1 MVVLSSVLVDSTT
14 ITLEIGGIPHGSDP
28 TQDHQNRPGG
38 EQVHRDVIH
47 AVRKNPGI
55 TQAEIC
61 RLLGTDKG
69 AVARQ
74 TANLEEKGY
83 LYRQENPADRRSQQ
97 IFPTEKAQLLK
108 NSKAQIETICYEWL
122 AEALTPEEQQE
133 FARLLERIYLRSK
146 AESKAGFPNLTQKV
160 QEAE

>member
-1 MVVLSSVLVDSTT
+1 M
-14 ITLEIGGIPHGSDP
+14 
-28 TQDHQNRPGG
+28 
-38 EQVHRDVIH
+38 IH
-47 AVRKNPGI
+47 AVRKNPGT

-133 FARLLERIYLRSK
+133 FAQLLERIYLRSK

>member
-1 MVVLSSVLVDSTT
+1 MDLTRRR
-14 ITLEIGGIPHGSDP
+14 ITKIAREVSKFTVRTLKAEGIGAS
-28 TQDHQNRPGG
+28 
-38 EQVHRDVIH
+38 EFDVIH

-146 AESKAGFPNLTQKV
+146 AESKAGFPTLTQKV